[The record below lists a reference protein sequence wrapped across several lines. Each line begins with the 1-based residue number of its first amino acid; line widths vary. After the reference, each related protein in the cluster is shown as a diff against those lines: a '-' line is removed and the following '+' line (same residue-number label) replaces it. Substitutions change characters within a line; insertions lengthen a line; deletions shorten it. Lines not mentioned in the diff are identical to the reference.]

1 MMAKITKL
9 GRGSVA
15 TRKKPER
22 SANEYETYTNDNDRD
37 R

>member
-1 MMAKITKL
+1 MTKITKL
-9 GRGSVA
+9 GRYSGA

>member
-1 MMAKITKL
+1 MTKITKL
-9 GRGSVA
+9 GRGPIT